1 MIVAWGMD
9 MDIPDYDMDSED
21 DTWLNKQVKKMDI
34 SHLKFE
40 KMMDRLEKGSGQTV
54 CNLLEIIYLIVTL
67 IF

>member
-1 MIVAWGMD
+1 MD

-21 DTWLNKQVKKMDI
+21 DTWLEKQIKKMDI

-54 CNLLEIIYLIVTL
+54 RILIIRITNLDYIYLI
-67 IF
+67 